1 MLARRDQENLV
12 HSHQMTAAAKPLN
25 QGVRQLQQK
34 TPGHRVPKTPFK
46 IPLHDENEPLA
57 FGKNTVKG
65 NDGVLGKALKSG
77 KETMVT
83 PLGRACFFIYLCW
96 GLSCDDKKLIK

>member
-12 HSHQMTAAAKPLN
+12 HSHQMTAASKPLN

-34 TPGHRVPKTPFK
+34 TPGNRAPKTPFK
-46 IPLHDENEPLA
+46 VPLHDENEPLA

-65 NDGVLGKALKSG
+65 NGGGLGGKALQSG
-77 KETMVT
+77 KEAFVT
-83 PLGRACFFIYLCW
+83 PLGRTYIFVTFEVM
-96 GLSCDDKKLIK
+96 KH